1 MELILYK
8 KILMNNKRN
17 PFMVKKLILIYII
30 QNKKYIMYYENNQI
44 HCILNNII
52 YQTKQE
58 QNYFKDFKKFHK

>member
-52 YQTKQE
+52 Y
-58 QNYFKDFKKFHK
+58 